1 MSILLFSKK
10 HSQKRWFRL
19 AFAVVYLFI
28 FLISF
33 SACKKSIDY
42 FDYVSE
48 LRSNIF
54 IAKTEAFTLRI
65 YAVRKESPY
74 STDGVPRETFTRM
87 EAHLIAP
94 EGDKPTQI
102 CFQINEKP
110 LEGEMSYDVVKG
122 EYYYACPIDVSTQKE
137 LLCQINYGEA
147 QIELTATSVITPST
161 LSPQAALN
169 KIQAEKGEVLSSLTD
184 KYGFAGEIYL
194 RLLFEDA
201 PYYYVG
207 IIDRQGNCTAFLMNA
222 ETGKILA
229 ERQT

>member
-48 LRSNIF
+48 LRSIIF

-94 EGDKPTQI
+94 EGD
-102 CFQINEKP
+102 
-110 LEGEMSYDVVKG
+110 
-122 EYYYACPIDVSTQKE
+122 
-137 LLCQINYGEA
+137 
-147 QIELTATSVITPST
+147 
-161 LSPQAALN
+161 
-169 KIQAEKGEVLSSLTD
+169 
-184 KYGFAGEIYL
+184 
-194 RLLFEDA
+194 
-201 PYYYVG
+201 
-207 IIDRQGNCTAFLMNA
+207 
-222 ETGKILA
+222 
-229 ERQT
+229 

>member
-1 MSILLFSKK
+1 MSILLFPKK
-10 HSQKRWFRL
+10 HLQMRLFRL
-19 AFAVVYLFI
+19 LFLAAYLFI
-28 FLISF
+28 VFIGF
-33 SACKKSIDY
+33 SACSKSINY

-65 YAVRKESPY
+65 YAVSKESPY
-74 STDGVPRETFTRM
+74 TTDGVPRETFTRM

-94 EGDKPTQI
+94 EGDKVTKI
-102 CFQINEKP
+102 RFKINEDFH
-110 LEGEMSYDVVKG
+110 EGEMSYDVVKG

-137 LLCQINYGEA
+137 LICQINYGEA

-161 LSPQAALN
+161 ISPQAALN
-169 KIQAEKGEVLSSLTD
+169 KIQAEKGELFSSLTD

-194 RLLFEDA
+194 RLLFEDST
-201 PYYYVG
+201 YYYVG